1 MVRMVKAGP
10 ARRTPRSRG
19 AMPKTWPAMPSRS
32 MASLSVLV
40 EWCLNSSINSS
51 KFDCLLLLGRRS
63 GPPPPDPGRGPG
75 GAGLGPAPASGPGSG
90 LLDGAVPDG
99 RELAGRE
106 GGQDLLVLP
115 VDLGDVGGLGPLVV
129 GRVHDEVTAREV
141 RTLLGLQVGQRLDQL
156 LGVRFAGEVGLEHG
170 LLERR
175 HGGVGLVAEV
185 PRHRLVEAAQGAD
198 DVGILLGQ
206 LLAEGVVVGLVVL
219 VGG

>member
-10 ARRTPRSRG
+10 ARRNPRSRG

-63 GPPPPDPGRGPG
+63 GPPPPDPGRRPG

-90 LLDGAVPDG
+90 LL
-99 RELAGRE
+99 
-106 GGQDLLVLP
+106 
-115 VDLGDVGGLGPLVV
+115 
-129 GRVHDEVTAREV
+129 
-141 RTLLGLQVGQRLDQL
+141 
-156 LGVRFAGEVGLEHG
+156 AGEVGLEHG

-206 LLAEGVVVGLVVL
+206 LLAE
-219 VGG
+219 